1 MTPNEKHLEKVLS
14 ERKLVGVNSFVILV
28 AIGSF

>member
-14 ERKLVGVNSFVILV
+14 ERKLVVGVNSFVILV
-28 AIGSF
+28 AIG